1 MATGNYALAGYMGDE
16 GATHTNGLFLT
27 ETHAEKIDYSCSN
40 YSRKAA
46 PGSRWVYHTSDTY
59 ILGTEMNARL
69 KALEG
74 TSADIY
80 TDTLLGARLL
90 PLGGSPNADFPRR
103 TYDPA
108 HPPFPAI
115 GPM

>member
-59 ILGTEMNARL
+59 ILGTAMNARL

-74 TSADIY
+74 TGADIHA
-80 TDTLLGARLL
+80 DTVLGDL
-90 PLGGSPNADFPRR
+90 PLPRGSSDERR
-103 TYDPA
+103 VGKESVSTCRSRW
-108 HPPFPAI
+108 
-115 GPM
+115 

>member
-1 MATGNYALAGYMGDE
+1 MSDE

-27 ETHAEKIDYSCSN
+27 ETHAEKIDYSCTN

-59 ILGTEMNARL
+59 ILGTAMNARL

-74 TSADIY
+74 TGADIHA
-80 TDTLLGARLL
+80 DTLLGDILL
-90 PLGGSPNADFPRR
+90 PLGVSR
-103 TYDPA
+103 TRSEEHTSELQSLMRISYA
-108 HPPFPAI
+108 VFCLKKN
-115 GPM
+115 